1 MDFEKAYDSINWRY
15 LDDVIRKNVF
25 LALWRKWMKECTR
38 TTITVVLE
46 NRSPTEEFFFF
57 MEMGLRQGDHL
68 SPFLFLLAAEGFRV
82 MMETTVENKKKY
94 SSYQV
99 GSYEPTTL
107 SHLQFA
113 EDTLVLGEKS

>member
-1 MDFEKAYDSINWRY
+1 
-15 LDDVIRKNVF
+15 
-25 LALWRKWMKECTR
+25 MKECTR